1 MENQTRIEIPNAAS
15 AHSEKSTEQNT
26 SLCTERLT
34 LRPASD
40 EEMRALI
47 DAEPDEGL
55 KAAYGEMLAACLAH
69 PAQRQWYAAWFLE
82 LPNGTRVGDLCFKG
96 LSEEGTV
103 ELGYGLLPEFWGHGY
118 ATEAV
123 CAVTRWAAK
132 QPGVLRVEAETD
144 PENLASQNVLKKAGF
159 VPTGTVGEEGPRFV
173 WKGEPR

>member
-1 MENQTRIEIPNAAS
+1 MENQTRTEIPNAVCEY
-15 AHSEKSTEQNT
+15 SEEGIKQNI

-34 LRPASD
+34 VRVASD

-47 DAEPDEGL
+47 EAEPVEEL

-69 PAQRQWYAAWFLE
+69 PAQRQWYAAWFIS
-82 LPNGTRVGDLCFKG
+82 LPNGKRVGDLCFKG
-96 LSEEGTV
+96 LSEEGAV
-103 ELGYGLLPEFWGHGY
+103 EIGYGLLPEFWGHGY

-144 PENLASQNVLKKAGF
+144 PENTASQNVLKKAGF